1 MSGTQAVRAGFKPAT
16 LEEAGEPKRRGG
28 HVWRRFVRH
37 RLAVAGAIVLVV
49 LVAMAV
55 FAPVVAPKDPNRGDF
70 LNIDAS
76 PSWSHLLGTD
86 GNGRDYWSRLVY
98 GGRVSLSVGLVATLI
113 AAGVGTILGC
123 LSGYY
128 GKAVDLTIQRLTE
141 LVMTFPSLLVIITLV
156 AYLGP
161 SLFNIMAVFGLLG
174 WTSFCRIVRGQV
186 LSVRET
192 TFVEAARTVGAPNG
206 TIMRRHILP
215 NVLPYIVVYGT
226 LNVAGIIIAEAGL
239 SFLGLGVQAPTATWG
254 NMLWAAQTLDTL
266 VNRPLRWIAPGS
278 AIMICV
284 LAINLVGDGLRDALD
299 PRSRP
304 SS

>member
-1 MSGTQAVRAGFKPAT
+1 MSGLGVARTAGAPAN
-16 LEEAGEPKRRGG
+16 LEAAAAPRRGRRF
-28 HVWRRFVRH
+28 WRRFARH
-37 RLAVAGAIVLVV
+37 KLAVAGAIILIA
-49 LVAMAV
+49 LVAMAA
-55 FAPVVAPKDPNRGDF
+55 FAPIVAPKDPNKGDF

-76 PSWSHLLGTD
+76 PGWSHLLGTD

-98 GGRVSLSVGLVATLI
+98 GGRVSLSVGIVATLI
-113 AAGVGTILGC
+113 AAGIGTLLGS

-128 GKAVDLTIQRLTE
+128 GKYVDLTIQRFTE
-141 LVMTFPSLLVIITLV
+141 LVMTFPQLLVIITLV
-156 AYLGP
+156 AFLGP

-186 LSVRET
+186 LSVREM
-192 TFVEAARTVGAPNG
+192 TFVEAARTAGAPNAA
-206 TIMRRHILP
+206 IMFKHILP
-215 NVLPYIVVYGT
+215 NVLPFIVVYGT
-226 LNVAGIIIAEAGL
+226 LNVAGIILAEAGL

-266 VNRPLRWIAPGS
+266 VNRPLRWIAPGA

-299 PRSRP
+299 PRSRKNHQ
-304 SS
+304 